1 MLASFKIVCVGVYE
15 KMKKNKGKTLIIG
28 VDEAGRGPL
37 AGPIAVGA
45 AVLFVPPNNIS
56 FWHRVRDSKKLSPGE
71 REVLFKEIKG
81 AKKKGLLDYRVS
93 MVSHT
98 VIDTKGLTY
107 AARLGVK
114 RALKNLDI
122 AKGAQV
128 LLDGSLYAPK
138 EYKQRTITGGDDKY
152 KIIGLASIV
161 AKVKRDRRMKNI
173 SKKYLGYGFEVHAGY
188 GTKGHYQAIQKN
200 GISLIHRRSFLKQLT
215 GKKK

>member
-1 MLASFKIVCVGVYE
+1 MLIV
-15 KMKKNKGKTLIIG
+15 G

-45 AVLFVPPNNIS
+45 AVLFVPFTRIS
-56 FWHRVRDSKKLSPGE
+56 FWYRIRDSKKLSASA
-71 REVLFKEIKG
+71 REDLFKEIRD
-81 AKKKGLLDYRVS
+81 AKKEGLLDYRVS

-114 RALKNLDI
+114 RALKNLD
-122 AKGAQV
+122 KKNVQV

-138 EYKQRTITGGDDKY
+138 EYKQKTIIGGDDTY

-161 AKVKRDRRMKNI
+161 AKVKRDRRMKNF
-173 SKKYLGYGFEVHAGY
+173 SKKYPVYGFDIHSGY
-188 GTKGHYQAIQKN
+188 GTKRHYQAIDKN
-200 GISLIHRRSFLKQLT
+200 GISPIHRRSFLKSLT
-215 GKKK
+215 GMKK